1 MWSTDPGQSPGLW
14 FQPLC
19 LARLLSRR
27 GGGVP
32 CCFPSLEPESTEVT
46 ARHALLQR
54 PQWHRA
60 AEPLGQLFLQ
70 LHKAGKRGAIL
81 EEAASPPH
89 VCTHSLEAG
98 KTCSL
103 SLLREEA
110 EGVRTAQ
117 EEMRL
122 ALFGDKTMIC
132 VEMSGLRI

>member
-1 MWSTDPGQSPGLW
+1 MEHRSRSEPRAVVPAPLPGSFALTE
-14 FQPLC
+14 
-19 LARLLSRR
+19 